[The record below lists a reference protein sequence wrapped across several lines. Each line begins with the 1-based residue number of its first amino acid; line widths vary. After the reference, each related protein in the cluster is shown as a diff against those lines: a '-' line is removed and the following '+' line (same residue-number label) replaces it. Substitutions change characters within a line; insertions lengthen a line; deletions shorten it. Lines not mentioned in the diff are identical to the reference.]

1 MMPVQHLMKFK
12 KMRKWKMINWVWIH
26 LRKIILIMEM
36 LKRGSLQWLEK
47 LVMLMKWI
55 IKKITLEMSRVN
67 CICNQILILKYFNN
81 ILLKIKTI
89 LRIWNRKIYFKI
101 LIKEGEVHRLISLW
115 GQQTHLLKLLG
126 KDNSKD
132 KTL

>member
-1 MMPVQHLMKFK
+1 
-12 KMRKWKMINWVWIH
+12 
-26 LRKIILIMEM
+26 LIMKM
-36 LKRGSLQWLEK
+36 LKRGSLQRLEK

-55 IKKITLEMSRVN
+55 NKKITLEMSRVN

>member
-115 GQQTHLLKLLG
+115 GQETHLLKLLG